1 VALSDELVG
10 FVRAGLERGI
20 PRDQIRDALL
30 KAGWPADQVA
40 QALAGYADVPF
51 PIPVPRPASAASSR
65 ETFMYV
71 VMFATLI
78 VSAYSLG
85 NLIFELINRAF
96 PDPAQPSFG
105 TSTLQAIRW
114 SLASVIV
121 AFPIFLYVAWL
132 VDKEVRAHPI
142 KRASRIRK
150 QLTYITLFIASCVL
164 IGDVITV
171 VYNFLGGEL
180 TLRFLLK
187 VVTVGAIA
195 GSVFGYYLHDLRA
208 GEAAPET

>member
-1 VALSDELVG
+1 MALSSELVG
-10 FVRAGLERGI
+10 FVKAGLERGL
-20 PRDQIRDALL
+20 PRDQIREALVQ
-30 KAGWPADQVA
+30 AGWPLEQVS

-51 PIPVPRPASAASSR
+51 PIPVPRPSSAASSR

-71 VMFATLI
+71 VMFTTLI

-85 NLIFELINRAF
+85 NLIFELINRAY
-96 PDPAQPSFG
+96 PDPAQPAFG
-105 TSTLQAIRW
+105 STLQAIRW

-121 AFPIFLYVAWL
+121 AFPIFVYVASL
-132 VDKEVRAHPI
+132 IDREVRAQPI
-142 KRASRIRK
+142 KRASRVRK
-150 QLTYITLFIASCVL
+150 QLTYVTLFIASVVL

-187 VVTVGAIA
+187 VITVGAIA
-195 GSVFGYYLHDLRA
+195 GSVFGYYLRDLRA

>member
-1 VALSDELVG
+1 VALSSELVG
-10 FVRAGLERGI
+10 FVKAGLERGL
-20 PRDQIRDALL
+20 PRDQIREVLL
-30 KAGWPADQVA
+30 QAGWPSDQVA
-40 QALAGYADVPF
+40 QALAGYAEVQF
-51 PIPVPRPASAASSR
+51 PIPVPHPSSTASSR

-85 NLIFELINRAF
+85 NLLFELINRAF
-96 PDPAQPSFG
+96 PDPAQQAFG
-105 TSTLQAIRW
+105 STLQAIRW

-121 AFPIFLYVAWL
+121 AFPIFVYVAAL
-132 VDKEVRAHPI
+132 IDRDVRAHPI
-142 KRASRIRK
+142 RRTSRIRK
-150 QLTYITLFIASCVL
+150 QLTYVTLFIASCVL

-195 GSVFGYYLHDLRA
+195 GSVFGFYLRDLRA